1 MTQQTKTV
9 ALPRGTDF
17 NQPVLDMDDA
27 EIQSETEDGTTETLR
42 LGDVCVNSLMATLQD
57 DASADGTMKLKRF
70 NLARKIKGRIDED
83 YQSVHINSKNKTMIL
98 DMAGK
103 CYGTMIYG
111 RLHEALEGTTETT
124 DED

>member
-27 EIQSETEDGTTETLR
+27 EIQSQGEDGTTETLR
-42 LGDVCVNSLMATLQD
+42 LGDVCVNALMATLQD
-57 DASADGTMKLKRF
+57 DSSADGTVKLKSF
-70 NLARKIKGRIDED
+70 SLAKKIKGRIDED

-98 DMAGK
+98 DLVSK
-103 CYGTMIYG
+103 VYSTMIYG
-111 RLHEALEGTTETT
+111 RLHEALEGTTET

>member
-9 ALPRGTDF
+9 ALGTDF

-27 EIQSETEDGTTETLR
+27 EIQSQGEDGATETLR
-42 LGDVCVNSLMATLQD
+42 LGDVCVNALMATLQD
-57 DASADGTMKLKRF
+57 DNADGTQKLKRF

-83 YQSVHINSKNKTMIL
+83 YQSVQINSKNKTMIL
-98 DMAGK
+98 DLVSK
-103 CYGTMIYG
+103 VYSTMIYG
-111 RLHEALEGTTETT
+111 RLHEALEGTTET

>member
-9 ALPRGTDF
+9 ALGTDF
-17 NQPVLDMDDA
+17 NLPVLDMNDA
-27 EIQSETEDGTTETLR
+27 EIQSEGEDGTTEILR
-42 LGDVCVNSLMATLQD
+42 IGDVCVNSLMATLQD
-57 DASADGTMKLKRF
+57 DNSDGTQKLKRF

-83 YQSVHINSKNKTMIL
+83 YQAVQINSKNKTMIL

-103 CYGTMIYG
+103 VYGTMIYG
-111 RLHEALEGTTETT
+111 RLHEALEGTTET

>member
-9 ALPRGTDF
+9 ALGTDF
-17 NQPVLDMDDA
+17 NAPVLDMNDA
-27 EIQSETEDGTTETLR
+27 EIQSEGEDGAVETLR
-42 LGDVCVNSLMATLQD
+42 LGDVCVNALMATLQD
-57 DASADGTMKLKRF
+57 DNSADGTVKLKRF

-83 YQSVHINSKNKTMIL
+83 YQAVQINSKNKTMIL

-103 CYGTMIYG
+103 VYSTMIYG
-111 RLHEALEGTTETT
+111 RLHEALEGTTET

>member
-1 MTQQTKTV
+1 MSEQTKTV
-9 ALPRGTDF
+9 AMGTDF

-27 EIQSETEDGTTETLR
+27 EIQSQGEDGAVETLR

-57 DASADGTMKLKRF
+57 DPSADGTVKLKRF

-83 YQSVHINSKNKTMIL
+83 YQSVQLNSKNKTMIL

-103 CYGTMIYG
+103 VYGTMIYG
-111 RLHEALEGTTETT
+111 RLHEALEGTTET
-124 DED
+124 EEE

>member
-9 ALPRGTDF
+9 ALGTDF
-17 NQPVLDMDDA
+17 NAPVLDMNDA
-27 EIQSETEDGTTETLR
+27 EIQSEGEDGAVETLR
-42 LGDVCVNSLMATLQD
+42 LGDVCGNSLMATLQD
-57 DASADGTMKLKRF
+57 DNSDGTQKLKRF

-83 YQSVHINSKNKTMIL
+83 YQSVQINSKNKTMIL

-103 CYGTMIYG
+103 VYGTMIYG
-111 RLHEALEGTTETT
+111 RLHEALEGTTET

>member
-9 ALPRGTDF
+9 ALGTDF
-17 NQPVLDMDDA
+17 NLPVLDMNDT
-27 EIQSETEDGTTETLR
+27 EIQSEGEDGTTEILR
-42 LGDVCVNSLMATLQD
+42 LGDICVNALMATLQD
-57 DASADGTMKLKRF
+57 DNSADGTVKLKRF

-83 YQSVHINSKNKTMIL
+83 YQSVQINSKNKTMIL

-103 CYGTMIYG
+103 VYSTMIYG
-111 RLHEALEGTTETT
+111 RLHEALEGTTET